1 MSSVQM
7 TLAIRSSEGKGLEA
21 MLAKLGAEMRL
32 RTRALF
38 GAIVIAL
45 LLSLVI
51 SALFTLYLGYA
62 HGAYNFNVYT
72 FNAGNRAIYATV
84 VQKMLK
90 PFDTSLPRVGFF
102 AIGAAVTGIISFLR
116 YRYLWWP
123 LSPIGMT
130 TFPLGVLR
138 NQVFSI
144 FLVWLTKMIL
154 LKIGGIALYRR
165 TMPLFMGM
173 LLGYVIG
180 IGLIFLVDVLFFLGE
195 GHLVHHW

>member
-1 MSSVQM
+1 
-7 TLAIRSSEGKGLEA
+7 
-21 MLAKLGAEMRL
+21 
-32 RTRALF
+32 
-38 GAIVIAL
+38 
-45 LLSLVI
+45 
-51 SALFTLYLGYA
+51 
-62 HGAYNFNVYT
+62 
-72 FNAGNRAIYATV
+72 
-84 VQKMLK
+84 
-90 PFDTSLPRVGFF
+90 
-102 AIGAAVTGIISFLR
+102 
-116 YRYLWWP
+116 
-123 LSPIGMT
+123 MT

-180 IGLIFLVDVLFFLGE
+180 IGLIFLVDVVFFLGE